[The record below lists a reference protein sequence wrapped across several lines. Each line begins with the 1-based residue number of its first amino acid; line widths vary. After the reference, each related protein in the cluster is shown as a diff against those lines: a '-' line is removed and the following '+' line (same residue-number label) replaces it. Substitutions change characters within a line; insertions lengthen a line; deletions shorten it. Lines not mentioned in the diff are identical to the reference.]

1 MSEEEL
7 AELAEVEPAFA
18 RRAVRA
24 GALKASRDGGFGPR
38 DATRLRFPRAWDAAG
53 LPVEA
58 IGDLIA
64 RGELPFVH

>member
-24 GALKASRDGGFGPR
+24 GALKASGMAGSAPGRHPAAVPAGLGR
-38 DATRLRFPRAWDAAG
+38 RRAAG
-53 LPVEA
+53 
-58 IGDLIA
+58 G
-64 RGELPFVH
+64 GHW